1 MKGENPKPNLK
12 SRANRAPRTE
22 WRKFASSEEKLLE
35 LMSVQSLSLLP
46 NQALNSVH
54 QLVTDT
60 RSPGWSTM
68 DCRFWTIPSRAGKSW
83 ELKGPV

>member
-1 MKGENPKPNLK
+1 MFRKKSNLK

-22 WRKFASSEEKLLE
+22 WRKFASSEEKLVG

-46 NQALNSVH
+46 NQALNSDH

-68 DCRFWTIPSRAGKSW
+68 DCSFWTIPSRAGKSL
-83 ELKGPV
+83 ELNGPV

>member
-1 MKGENPKPNLK
+1 MV
-12 SRANRAPRTE
+12 
-22 WRKFASSEEKLLE
+22 E

-46 NQALNSVH
+46 NQALNSDH

-68 DCRFWTIPSRAGKSW
+68 DCRFRTIPSRAGKSW
-83 ELKGPV
+83 ELNGPV